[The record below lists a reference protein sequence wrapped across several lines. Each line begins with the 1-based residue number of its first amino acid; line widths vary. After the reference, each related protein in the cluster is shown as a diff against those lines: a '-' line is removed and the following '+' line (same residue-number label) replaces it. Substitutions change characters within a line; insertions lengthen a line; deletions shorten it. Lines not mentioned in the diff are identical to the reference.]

1 MKRLLGLLLVM
12 GMVGCGEKE
21 NAGNAV
27 DPGIGADE
35 QLVTDSGEKEKG
47 PSNPNAEVAT
57 STPAETEDPVATPLP
72 DAATVKQ
79 TLTPAQLA
87 VGDPIENSIG
97 MVLVP
102 IPAGEFLMGGPE
114 AGLNLARFYQSP
126 QHQVTL
132 TKPFLLGMHEVTQGQ
147 WQAVMGTTPWKG
159 DESGKEGDGYP
170 ATCVKWDDAVKFCR
184 QLSEKEG
191 LEYRLPTAAQ
201 WEYACRAGTT
211 TAYSFGDDA
220 SELGEYEWYTENAA
234 DAEQAYAH
242 IVGQKKPNP
251 WGLYDMHGN
260 VFEWCQDWA
269 GDYPSE
275 SVTDPA
281 GPSSG
286 SIRVCRGGSWVSKAE
301 WCRSSLRNGS
311 PPSFGST
318 AYSLHGFRVTCVP
331 SGQQAEPSK

>member
-1 MKRLLGLLLVM
+1 MKRLLGLLLGM
-12 GMVGCGEKE
+12 GMVGCGGE
-21 NAGNAV
+21 
-27 DPGIGADE
+27 
-35 QLVTDSGEKEKG
+35 DS
-47 PSNPNAEVAT
+47 
-57 STPAETEDPVATPLP
+57 ATPLP

-102 IPAGEFLMGGPE
+102 IPAGEFLMGSPE
-114 AGLNLARFYQSP
+114 TEPGRLSNDV

-132 TKPFLLGMHEVTQGQ
+132 TKPFLLGVHEVTQGQ

-159 DESGKEGDGYP
+159 KQYVKEGDDYP
-170 ATCVKWDDAVKFCR
+170 ATHVNWHDAVEFCR

-191 LEYRLPTAAQ
+191 LEYRLPTEAE

-211 TAYSFGDDA
+211 TAYSFGDVA
-220 SELGEYEWYTENAA
+220 SELGEYAWYRENAM
-234 DAEQAYAH
+234 D
-242 IVGQKKPNP
+242 VGQKYAHTVGQKLPNP

-260 VFEWCQDWA
+260 VWECCSDRY
-269 GDYPSE
+269 GDYPSG

-286 SIRVCRGGSWVSKAE
+286 SSRVSRGGCWNLGAE
-301 WCRSSLRNGS
+301 LCRSALRGGFL
-311 PPSFGST
+311 PSGR
-318 AYSLHGFRVTCVP
+318 YSRNGFRVALSP
-331 SGQQAEPSK
+331 SGQ